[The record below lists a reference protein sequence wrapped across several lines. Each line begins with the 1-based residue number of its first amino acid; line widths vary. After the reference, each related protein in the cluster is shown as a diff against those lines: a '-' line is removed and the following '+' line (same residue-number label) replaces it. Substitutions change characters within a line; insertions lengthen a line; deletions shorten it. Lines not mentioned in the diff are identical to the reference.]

1 MVWDCDRPIKELPEN
16 LRHYYVEEA
25 NFLFNDLTDNPLT
38 ILLVPA
44 PDPAHSG
51 HMIRYVENENPS
63 WYRGLYHSHNSFRR
77 DLSLRALN
85 RIKKEEDR
93 PFKISPFKY
102 DSIYRELIH
111 ERLTEPYLIEGHY
124 SIPEKEILKHF
135 TNLNPDSEDN
145 IPF

>member
-1 MVWDCDRPIKELPEN
+1 MIWDYDRPIKELPEN

-25 NFLFNDLTDNPLT
+25 NFLFNDLTDNPLNVVL
-38 ILLVPA
+38 IPA

-51 HMIRYVENENPS
+51 HMIRCVDNENPS
-63 WYRGLYHSHNSFRR
+63 WYRELYHSHNNFRR

-85 RIKKEEDR
+85 RIRNEEDR

-102 DSIYRELIH
+102 DSVYRELIH
-111 ERLTEPYLIEGHY
+111 KRLTEPYLIEGHA
-124 SIPEKEILKHF
+124 SIPEKEILNYLIDQK
-135 TNLNPDSEDN
+135 PSSDDE